1 MKKKKIFLSQ
11 SNCALV
17 KKPRGGGLIT
27 KKKTKKL
34 RNSPRHPTATSNSS
48 SNSNFNFFCFWFW
61 FWFFFYF
68 SSRLKVIILRYI
80 YTLYVYV
87 IQCGVPALAAP
98 DPAARWA

>member
-48 SNSNFNFFCFWFW
+48 SNSNFNFNFW
-61 FWFFFYF
+61 FWFFFLFFITAEGYH
-68 SSRLKVIILRYI
+68 
-80 YTLYVYV
+80 
-87 IQCGVPALAAP
+87 P
-98 DPAARWA
+98 